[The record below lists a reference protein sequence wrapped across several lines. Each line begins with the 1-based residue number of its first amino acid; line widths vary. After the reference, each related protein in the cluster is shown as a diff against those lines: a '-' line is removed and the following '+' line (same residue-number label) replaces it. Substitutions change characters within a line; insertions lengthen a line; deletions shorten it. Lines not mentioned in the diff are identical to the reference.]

1 VTGWTLQ
8 LPGYGTGTLSL
19 TESSGAGWLVFLNRV
34 QDQPSPLKYPRPGA
48 SDFQVY
54 LALFG
59 GNHMRNR
66 NKWIALLGVLLIVG
80 GVGFILYT
88 LGKNLPNPFD
98 IASALGMDNNTLPV
112 IAPSGSVGA
121 PTVSLDASY
130 APANT
135 PNPQAVGLIPDRLI
149 IPVINLDAPIIP
161 VSFSTITIGSQ
172 VYDQWLTPN
181 QFAAGWQA
189 SSALLGLPGNTVL
202 SGHHNEY
209 GKVFKDLVK
218 LKKGDIVSLYSI
230 AREFRYQ
237 VVAAMILPEL
247 NQPLSV
253 RLDNARWIE
262 KSTDERITL
271 ITCWP
276 AYSNTHRVIVVAY
289 PIVNP

>member
-1 VTGWTLQ
+1 
-8 LPGYGTGTLSL
+8 
-19 TESSGAGWLVFLNRV
+19 
-34 QDQPSPLKYPRPGA
+34 
-48 SDFQVY
+48 
-54 LALFG
+54 
-59 GNHMRNR
+59 MRNR